1 MMKKRKTEIC
11 IVSDMLV
18 YKHLTF
24 IIASI
29 FRFLNVVQV
38 LKKFRISHDNQ
49 YCRCFESIDSVEI
62 YEHDIILSVCPL

>member
-11 IVSDMLV
+11 IVGDMLV
-18 YKHLTF
+18 YKHLAF
-24 IIASI
+24 IISSI
-29 FRFLNVVQV
+29 FKFLNVVQV

-49 YCRCFESIDSVEI
+49 YCWCFESIDSVEI